1 MNTIQQA
8 AAQKF
13 PIKENYDEWAME
25 GVDMSRN
32 HYERT
37 VTHYLEYLSQ
47 QGDDK
52 IAELS
57 LKSHNYGQHDLADDI
72 FLEAF
77 KQGLAIGR
85 MQGDVVNP
93 DTLPEDLVEQMTE
106 YTSEAICEVVAKALA
121 IGRQQG
127 DGLTKACKDLLHLNT
142 IDMEGMTRVSP
153 NRWYEAFNKLSD
165 IIYP

>member
-8 AAQKF
+8 AEQIYK
-13 PIKENYDEWAME
+13 P
-25 GVDMSRN
+25 DMMIGHTN
-32 HYERT
+32 AIELYT
-37 VTHYLEYLSQ
+37 DIVTHYQNYLSQ
-47 QGDDK
+47 QGDDE
-52 IAELS
+52 ILNS
-57 LKSHNYGQHDLADDI
+57 IVDY
-72 FLEAF
+72 FF
-77 KQGLAIGR
+77 
-85 MQGDVVNP
+85 GD
-93 DTLPEDLVEQMTE
+93 PECSISDCI
-106 YTSEAICEVVAKALA
+106 SKALA